1 MKTNSLFSL
10 KEVFNLGIFI
20 FISIY
25 WFIDAILLFFMK
37 PSPIYFLIEIIAT
50 ALIGTILLRVKG
62 DSINKKISIR
72 KGIYISAIMMLLNF
86 GATIASEIW
95 F

>member
-50 ALIGTILLRVKG
+50 ALIGTILLKIKG

-72 KGIYISAIMMLLNF
+72 RGIYIATIMMLLNF
-86 GATIASEIW
+86 GATFVSEIW